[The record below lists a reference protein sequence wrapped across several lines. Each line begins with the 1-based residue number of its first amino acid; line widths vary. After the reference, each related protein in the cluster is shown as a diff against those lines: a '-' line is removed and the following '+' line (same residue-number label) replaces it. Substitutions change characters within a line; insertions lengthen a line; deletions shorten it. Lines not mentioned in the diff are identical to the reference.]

1 MNILRT
7 GILMAAM
14 TALFL
19 VVGYAIGGQTGMA
32 IAFVFAAGSNLF
44 AYWNS
49 DKMVLRMYGAREVDA
64 RTAPDLVHL
73 VTTLADRAGLP
84 MPKVYIVDNPQPN
97 AFATGRNPENAAV
110 CVTTG
115 LMSHV
120 GNEELAGVL
129 AHELSHIKHRD
140 TLTMTITATIAGAI
154 SMLANF
160 AMFAGMFGG
169 FGGGNDNRNNPLGGL
184 GMILVAIMAPIAA
197 MLVQMAISRTREYE
211 ADREGAEISGRP
223 LWLASALAEDRAR
236 GRGHRQQGRRYPSG
250 DGASLHHQ
258 PAAWRHGRIVREPS
272 LDRRACGAPQCHG
285 RTHGAGRAQAEPV
298 VVTDAPAGLAVTH
311 RGTSHSGRGVA
322 QAPSA
327 RCRQSIPFWAR
338 ATLEPRDAGFA
349 RAIAGETLR
358 RFGQLDA
365 LIRGFVPKPP
375 PPHKAGPTLELLMAG
390 ACELLFLNVAAHAA
404 VDAANRL
411 AMRDAK
417 AKHFKPLIN
426 AVLRRV
432 SREGTD
438 AIAAQ
443 DAARLNTPDWLWTRW
458 CEAYGEEARARHRRH
473 ACAAAAASIW

>member
-197 MLVQMAISRTREYE
+197 MLVQMAISRAREYE

-223 LWLASALAEDRAR
+223 LWLASALQRIEHAAEGIDNKAADT
-236 GRGHRQQGRRYPSG
+236 HP
-250 DGASLHHQ
+250 ATAHLFIINPLH
-258 PAAWRHGRIVREPS
+258 G
-272 LDRRACGAPQCHG
+272 GM
-285 RTHGAGRAQAEPV
+285 
-298 VVTDAPAGLAVTH
+298 AGLFA
-311 RGTSHSGRGVA
+311 SH
-322 QAPSA
+322 PSTA
-327 RCRQSIPFWAR
+327 
-338 ATLEPRDAGFA
+338 E
-349 RAIAGETLR
+349 
-358 RFGQLDA
+358 
-365 LIRGFVPKPP
+365 
-375 PPHKAGPTLELLMAG
+375 
-390 ACELLFLNVAAHAA
+390 
-404 VDAANRL
+404 
-411 AMRDAK
+411 
-417 AKHFKPLIN
+417 
-426 AVLRRV
+426 RV
-432 SREGTD
+432 
-438 AIAAQ
+438 
-443 DAARLNTPDWLWTRW
+443 ARLNAMAERMGQTAPKQSPW
-458 CEAYGEEARARHRRH
+458 
-473 ACAAAAASIW
+473 S